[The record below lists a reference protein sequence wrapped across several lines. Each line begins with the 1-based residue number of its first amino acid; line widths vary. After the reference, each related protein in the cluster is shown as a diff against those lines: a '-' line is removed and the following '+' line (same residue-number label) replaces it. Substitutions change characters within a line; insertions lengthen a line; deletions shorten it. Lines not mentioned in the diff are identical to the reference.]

1 MRTTAFAL
9 SAAALATAASAQ
21 KTAQITIEA
30 SHGGAGSGLTNTT
43 VEVPIGP
50 VYTNAEA
57 LAAVSTL
64 YLTGAEGVP
73 VDHVTC
79 TPYHATNGEGSG
91 GLPFTSA
98 SPSRLSTN
106 TVQVGSIQ
114 CVAWDTAKAR
124 RSPALPPFVRRA
136 DNGTASAGGASSGN
150 STSSDG
156 PTKTGSSS
164 NSTKTDS
171 SSSSTKSGG
180 SSSSSDNSNPEG
192 TESPDSGAALL
203 SVSSAAL
210 FGVMGLMFVAM

>member
-9 SAAALATAASAQ
+9 SAAALAAAASAQ
-21 KTAQITIEA
+21 QPTAQITIEA
-30 SHGGAGSGLTNTT
+30 SHGGAGTGLTNKTID
-43 VEVPIGP
+43 VPVGP

-57 LAAVSTL
+57 LREVSTL
-64 YLTGAEGVP
+64 YLTGAQGVP
-73 VDHVTC
+73 VEHVTC

-91 GLPFTSA
+91 GAAFTSA
-98 SPSRLSTN
+98 TPSRLSTN

-114 CVAWDTAKAR
+114 CVGWDTAKVR
-124 RSPALPPFVRRA
+124 RAAALPPFARR
-136 DNGTASAGGASSGN
+136 DNGTAPAAGN

-156 PTKTGSSS
+156 PSKTGSSS

-171 SSSSTKSGG
+171 SSSSSKTSGSDS
-180 SSSSSDNSNPEG
+180 SSSSSDSSNPEG

>member
-21 KTAQITIEA
+21 QPTAQITIEA
-30 SHGGAGSGLTNTT
+30 SHGGAGNGLTNKTID
-43 VEVPIGP
+43 VPIGP

-64 YLTGAEGVP
+64 YLTGAQGVP

-79 TPYHATNGEGSG
+79 TPYHAATGEGSS
-91 GLPFTSA
+91 GLPFTSTT
-98 SPSRLSTN
+98 PSRLSTN
-106 TVQVGSIQ
+106 PVQIGSIQ
-114 CVAWDTAKAR
+114 CVGWDTAK
-124 RSPALPPFVRRA
+124 VRRA
-136 DNGTASAGGASSGN
+136 ALPRFARRDNGTAPAGN
-150 STSSDG
+150 STSSDS
-156 PTKTGSSS
+156 PSKTGSSS

-171 SSSSTKSGG
+171 SSSKTSGD
-180 SSSSSDNSNPEG
+180 SSSDSSSDSSKPEG

>member
-9 SAAALATAASAQ
+9 STAALAAAASAQ
-21 KTAQITIEA
+21 QPTAQITIEA
-30 SHGGAGSGLTNTT
+30 SHGGAGNGLTNKT

-57 LAAVSTL
+57 LGEVSTL
-64 YLTGAEGVP
+64 YLTGATGVP
-73 VDHVTC
+73 VEHVTC
-79 TPYHATNGEGSG
+79 TPYHAATGEGSG
-91 GLPFTSA
+91 GRPFTSTT
-98 SPSRLSTN
+98 PSRLSTN

-114 CVAWDTAKAR
+114 CVGWDTAKVR
-124 RSPALPPFVRRA
+124 RAPALPPFVRR
-136 DNGTASAGGASSGN
+136 DNGTAPAGAAGGN

-156 PTKTGSSS
+156 PSKTGSSS

-171 SSSSTKSGG
+171 SSSSKTSGG
-180 SSSSSDNSNPEG
+180 SSSSDDSSNPKG